1 MPMTIE
7 IPDDIMATVKFP
19 PDRAREELLK
29 EIAFSFYER
38 KILSMGSARKLSGLD
53 KWAFIDG
60 LAARKIERH
69 YSEEELLE
77 DISYAD
83 GQ

>member
-7 IPDDIMATVKFP
+7 IPDDIIATVKFP
-19 PDRAREELLK
+19 PDRARDELLK
-29 EIAFSFYER
+29 EMAFSFYER
-38 KILSMGSARKLSGLD
+38 KILSMGNARKLSGLD

-69 YSEEELLE
+69 YTEEDLIE
-77 DISYAD
+77 DIRYANS
-83 GQ
+83 Q